1 MAAPGIVAV
10 ERMMRLDVLS
20 VYPVERTPIAKELIS
35 KVVEFAM
42 TSGVVAG
49 LMAPVHCALEV
60 ELSPTGEARYPHLL
74 AFQAPGARFADSVA
88 EDLRALVGD
97 LLSHPSLSDLYIT
110 RVVFRECAA
119 AGVTETGEESCR
131 SQ

>member
-20 VYPVERTPIAKELIS
+20 VYP
-35 KVVEFAM
+35 
-42 TSGVVAG
+42 
-49 LMAPVHCALEV
+49 
-60 ELSPTGEARYPHLL
+60 LSPTGEARYPHLL